1 MRVRGL
7 LGACILL
14 GTLAVG
20 TAEAAPRAT
29 AAPPVVGIISAGWGT
44 ACAIVTFH
52 SVRCWGVNEFGTLGN
67 GTTTSLEAN
76 PLPGEVS
83 SPGTEVQAVAG
94 GLNHTCEID
103 GGNVRCWGWNAFGQL
118 GTGDFNDRTTP
129 AGSVATSGP
138 ASRIAAGNG
147 HTCAIVAGGVQCWG
161 HNDQGQLGNGQPG
174 CDPEDLWSC
183 QSATPVT
190 VSGLSGVT
198 ALAAGNYH
206 TCALAGGAVR
216 CWGANYS
223 GQLGNGGPI
232 DPTGFENVPV
242 SVSGLGGDVTG
253 IATGSEHTCAVT
265 EAGAIKCWGYN
276 GFGQLGDG
284 TKTDRSSPV
293 TVSQTGA
300 ARIAAGWDHT
310 CLTSTKGGVAC
321 WGRNNWGQLGDG
333 TTKGRQRPVAVS
345 GLGIGSGVHEVTGG
359 YGFTCALL
367 RGFEIQCWGRND
379 FGQLGDGTTTSRTK
393 PVVTLFDCL
402 GEAPTI
408 ASKPG
413 EPTIGTSG
421 NDVIVGTSG
430 RDLIAGQGGFDRI
443 CGYGG
448 EDGIAGGEDS
458 ISVDGGAGADE
469 IVGSDQTD
477 TIFGGEGNDSISGG
491 LGRDDLTGGPG
502 DDDLRGEGDVDLIF
516 GGKGVDLLLGGDGSD
531 IMRGDEGNDIL
542 NGGPDNDDLKGGEDN
557 DVIVGGPGKDEVF
570 GDQGED
576 ELVGGGDR
584 DDLHGGIG
592 DDHVNGSG
600 AEDQI
605 RGDDGDDLLFGGPAG
620 DEIFGN
626 GDNDRLTGNGGRD
639 TLRGGA
645 GIDHADGGG
654 NGDLCWGESFEGCAE
669 EHDPG

>member
-29 AAPPVVGIISAGWGT
+29 APPPLVGIISAGWGT

-129 AGSVATSGP
+129 AGSVVTSGP

-206 TCALAGGAVR
+206 TCALADGAVR

-242 SVSGLGGDVTG
+242 PVSGLGGDVTG
-253 IATGSEHTCAVT
+253 VATGSEHSCVVT
-265 EAGAIKCWGYN
+265 EAGSIKCWGSE
-276 GFGQLGDG
+276 QLRPARRRNENRPVLPRDCLSNRRRQ
-284 TKTDRSSPV
+284 DRGGMGPHLPDFD
-293 TVSQTGA
+293 QGRGRMLGPEQLGA
-300 ARIAAGWDHT
+300 ARRW
-310 CLTSTKGGVAC
+310 
-321 WGRNNWGQLGDG
+321 NY
-333 TTKGRQRPVAVS
+333 
-345 GLGIGSGVHEVTGG
+345 E
-359 YGFTCALL
+359 
-367 RGFEIQCWGRND
+367 
-379 FGQLGDGTTTSRTK
+379 GTTTT
-393 PVVTLFDCL
+393 
-402 GEAPTI
+402 G
-408 ASKPG
+408 
-413 EPTIGTSG
+413 
-421 NDVIVGTSG
+421 
-430 RDLIAGQGGFDRI
+430 
-443 CGYGG
+443 
-448 EDGIAGGEDS
+448 
-458 ISVDGGAGADE
+458 
-469 IVGSDQTD
+469 
-477 TIFGGEGNDSISGG
+477 GG
-491 LGRDDLTGGPG
+491 LGSRDRQRRT
-502 DDDLRGEGDVDLIF
+502 R
-516 GGKGVDLLLGGDGSD
+516 GDG
-531 IMRGDEGNDIL
+531 G
-542 NGGPDNDDLKGGEDN
+542 
-557 DVIVGGPGKDEVF
+557 
-570 GDQGED
+570 
-576 ELVGGGDR
+576 
-584 DDLHGGIG
+584 
-592 DDHVNGSG
+592 
-600 AEDQI
+600 
-605 RGDDGDDLLFGGPAG
+605 
-620 DEIFGN
+620 
-626 GDNDRLTGNGGRD
+626 
-639 TLRGGA
+639 LRV
-645 GIDHADGGG
+645 H
-654 NGDLCWGESFEGCAE
+654 LRV
-669 EHDPG
+669 PQR